1 MLSVKKAISFSRRR
15 RESVFSTQRRVC
27 LSDIFI
33 GGILL
38 LFTEGR
44 TSVPLLYVEEDGR
57 LLLYTVD
64 SVSNARIDRHGVP
77 KEGPVVRV

>member
-1 MLSVKKAISFSRRR
+1 M
-15 RESVFSTQRRVC
+15 C
-27 LSDIFI
+27 LSDILI

-38 LFTEGR
+38 LFTEER
-44 TSVPLLYVEEDGR
+44 TFSLYRGESVPLLYVEEDGR